1 MTILEMCTAMLEKE
15 GHDTLSP
22 LTNIDHAPKYVSWVP
37 RLWNDVQ
44 ALREVFKCPH
54 PPRHQVRPKKMAVTI
69 YQFGDASGQG
79 FGSSLALRN
88 VIYYGHGQ
96 WHTRHADESSNFHEL
111 GNLIFAIE
119 DAHSQGLL
127 DNAELFFFT
136 DNSTAEAV
144 FYKGTSSS
152 EKLFNLI
159 LRLCK
164 LQIQGTFMLHVI
176 HISGQL
182 MILQGTDGLSCGQ
195 TWEGAM
201 SGDLS
206 TCYVPL
212 HLSCVDRQGHGI
224 KLWVKEWLQK
234 EISWLTPTDW
244 FSNGHKMGYCAWT
257 LPPAAAD
264 AALEQLGQSI
274 HKRPHHFHIVL
285 VPRLMTSQ

>member
-1 MTILEMCTAMLEKE
+1 
-15 GHDTLSP
+15 
-22 LTNIDHAPKYVSWVP
+22 
-37 RLWNDVQ
+37 
-44 ALREVFKCPH
+44 
-54 PPRHQVRPKKMAVTI
+54 MAVTI

-111 GNLIFAIE
+111 GNLIFPIE

-164 LQIQGTFMLHVI
+164 LQIQGTFMPHVI
-176 HISGQL
+176 HI
-182 MILQGTDGLSCGQ
+182 
-195 TWEGAM
+195 
-201 SGDLS
+201 
-206 TCYVPL
+206 
-212 HLSCVDRQGHGI
+212 
-224 KLWVKEWLQK
+224 
-234 EISWLTPTDW
+234 
-244 FSNGHKMGYCAWT
+244 
-257 LPPAAAD
+257 
-264 AALEQLGQSI
+264 
-274 HKRPHHFHIVL
+274 
-285 VPRLMTSQ
+285 